1 MNLEFSTEICEAIE
15 NYEDDTKTELY
26 MLKELYDST
35 NDETF
40 KENMEEICKQEELC
54 PICFG
59 ELEIKTLF
67 EVVGEYMGRPAEQEV
82 TRRVCKHCGNK
93 F

>member
-1 MNLEFSTEICEAIE
+1 MNLEFSVEICEAIE

-35 NDETF
+35 KDMTF
-40 KENMEEICKQEELC
+40 KESMDEICGKEELC
-54 PICFG
+54 PICFSD
-59 ELEIKTLF
+59 LEIETF
-67 EVVGEYMGRPAEQEV
+67 TEVVGEYMGRPAEQEV
-82 TRRVCKHCGNK
+82 IRRVCKHCGNN

>member
-1 MNLEFSTEICEAIE
+1 MNLEFSVEICEAIE
-15 NYEDDTKTELY
+15 EYEDDIKTELY

-35 NDETF
+35 KDITF

-54 PICFG
+54 PVCFG
-59 ELEIKTLF
+59 EIEIRNIS
-67 EVVGEYMGRPAEQEV
+67 EVVGEYMGCPAEQV
-82 TRRVCKHCGNK
+82 ITVRTCKHCGNN